1 MIRRQ
6 AGDEFFLIAQHDHA
20 VLSGQLA
27 EHFGNTKFAR
37 PTPWESVI
45 TAVRMHDCGWPL
57 HDDDPT
63 LNSQGLPLDVFESP
77 RPVALKVWAASAER
91 AVAIDPYA
99 GLLVSLHSLSLSIL
113 ATSLDA
119 NQEKFDASKLS
130 ERFEINK
137 FQHREVERQEQL
149 RRRLGL
155 RTDLPLTHGLAEPG
169 ASDEDDQL
177 VFNFRL
183 LQAMD
188 LLSLCL
194 CCTNPP
200 AKQSQDVFPVPGG
213 KAVHL
218 KMHRED
224 DGALSVDPWPFDIG
238 RIELRVP
245 VRRIPGRPYRDQSD
259 LRETLRIARVDELQ
273 FVVNSRA

>member
-20 VLSGQLA
+20 ILSGRLA
-27 EHFGNTKFAR
+27 ERFGNAKFAR

-45 TAVRMHDCGWPL
+45 MAVRMHDCGWPL
-57 HDDDPT
+57 HDDEPT
-63 LNSQGLPLDVFESP
+63 LNGRGLPLDVFESP
-77 RPVALKVWAASAER
+77 RSVTLKVWAASAER
-91 AVAIDPYA
+91 AEGIDPYA

-113 ATSLDA
+113 ATSADTV
-119 NQEKFDASKLS
+119 NQEKINAAQLS
-130 ERFEINK
+130 ERFELNK
-137 FQHREVERQEQL
+137 FQHREVERQEHL

-155 RTDLPLTHGLAEPG
+155 RTDLPLTHGLAEPHE
-169 ASDEDDQL
+169 SDEDDQL

-194 CCTNPP
+194 CCTQPP
-200 AKQSQDVFPVPGG
+200 VDKSQEVFATPAG

-218 KMHRED
+218 KMHR
-224 DGALSVDPWPFDIG
+224 DGEGTLIVDPWPFDVA
-238 RIELRVP
+238 RIELSVPLRRVP
-245 VRRIPGRPYRDQSD
+245 GRVYRDQAD
-259 LRETLRIARVDELQ
+259 FLNAFGMARVDELP
-273 FVVNSRA
+273 VVVACA